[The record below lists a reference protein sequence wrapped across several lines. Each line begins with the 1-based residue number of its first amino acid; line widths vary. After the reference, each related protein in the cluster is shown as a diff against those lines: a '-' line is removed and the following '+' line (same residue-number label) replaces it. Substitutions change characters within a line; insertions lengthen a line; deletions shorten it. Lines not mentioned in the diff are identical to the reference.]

1 MPCSFRTNE
10 SKILNWY
17 DFVMLYVI
25 ITFRRVIFS
34 DASTSGF
41 KSELIILSLL
51 HASVEIVNTFLKSF
65 DVESFDK
72 M

>member
-1 MPCSFRTNE
+1 MQH
-10 SKILNWY
+10 
-17 DFVMLYVI
+17 VI
-25 ITFRRVIFS
+25 ITFRQEIFS

-51 HASVEIVNTFLKSF
+51 QAFVASFNAFLKSF
-65 DVESFDK
+65 DAEYLDN